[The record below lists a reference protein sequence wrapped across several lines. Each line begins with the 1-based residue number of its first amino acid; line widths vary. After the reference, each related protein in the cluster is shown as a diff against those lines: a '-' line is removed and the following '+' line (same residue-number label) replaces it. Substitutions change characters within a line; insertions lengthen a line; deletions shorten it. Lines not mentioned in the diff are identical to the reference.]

1 MDRIEAAISLVSP
14 VDLSDIKAAKK
25 GLAALGR
32 KFGGRKGGID
42 TRAQNQ
48 AIGDNITAK
57 RGNTT
62 TGFGGKESHFPSSGP
77 GNKGGR
83 FSDGSAVDANNN
95 GFQVQTVDTKANGI
109 MTNRESTAAKVI
121 AERSQQPVVCIL
133 KTSC

>member
-14 VDLSDIKAAKK
+14 VDLSDIKSAKK

-32 KFGGRKGGID
+32 KFGGRKGNID

-48 AIGDNITAK
+48 AIGDNITAN
-57 RGNTT
+57 GGSVTA
-62 TGFGGKESHFPSSGP
+62 GLGGKETHFPSSGP

-83 FSDGSAVDANNN
+83 FSDGSAVDGNGN
-95 GFQVQTVDTKANGI
+95 GFQVQTVDVKANGT
-109 MTNRESTAAKVI
+109 MTNRESGAAKVI
-121 AERSQQPVVCIL
+121 AERSQQPVVCIS